1 MKKPFLLTLL
11 SLALA
16 TFAFADDDG
25 HQSYL
30 SYDDGG
36 TLVKSGDDGRE
47 IDAHRN
53 LPIYPGDEVITS
65 RRGRAEVR
73 LSDGNIIG
81 IDRTTAIRF
90 QSIRDAYEGEDEA
103 TVAELRYGKVAVHRT
118 DIGRDDVRLDTAG
131 ASYVADRESV
141 YSVET
146 DSNGRDRVTV
156 FAGSLEVR
164 TRERTT
170 RLRSGESAT
179 VDERGLYDLVGDQ
192 RDSADDFERWFLKRA
207 DRFDNYNSRY
217 VDRRLG
223 YWADDLDDHGRWVHV
238 TGIGWSWRPYVSAGW
253 RPYYNGYW
261 HHGRGGSLV
270 WVSYDPWAW
279 GTYHYGRWAFD
290 PGFGWFW
297 VPGGGYSPA
306 WVYWTYGP
314 SYVGWAPA
322 GYWDCY
328 RPYYNWAYH
337 PYRNYGVRHGFGF
350 YGRVRVSDFDLRP
363 WTFVAPNTLVS
374 RRVDRAA
381 LTADA
386 VKDRMYR
393 AKDGFAPVT
402 GGPNRFTREELRDPA
417 EAIRRRGLDGGSTGR
432 ESGAGAP
439 EDMTPFVRRDPQLA
453 GGIRDRVIRA
463 RGSAPSTPAAGTTPS
478 RRAGVGSPALPGS
491 GAIDSRRPGS
501 TDGGRIGRGNV
512 DRGDQPAVT
521 APRAGDTPSAS
532 RDWRGRVGGRDAD
545 TPRVTSPATGTPGTG
560 DTPRASGRDAWR
572 DRVRDRD
579 SSDRGTTD
587 APRRIIDGTGGARVV
602 PRDRTPVNRGSVDRG
617 SSRSSGGSSTAR
629 ESGGSRDRSARS
641 GSGGGNVDRG
651 GRSSGGDSGSARQA
665 PPPPPPQRS
674 SPPPS
679 RSEGSSRGN
688 RGDGGR
694 VQRDQ

>member
-1 MKKPFLLTLL
+1 MKKSFLLTLL

-16 TFAFADDDG
+16 SLAFAEDDG

-36 TLVKSGDDGRE
+36 TVVKSGDDGRE

-73 LSDGNIIG
+73 LSDGNIVG

-90 QSIRDAYEGEDEA
+90 TSILGSYEGDDEA

-118 DIGRDDVRLDTAG
+118 DIGRENVRLDTTS

-146 DSNGRDRVTV
+146 DSNGNDRVTV
-156 FAGSLEVR
+156 FAGTLEVR

-170 RLRSGESAT
+170 RLRSGETAT
-179 VDERGLYDLVGDQ
+179 VDGRGLYDLAGDQ

-207 DRFDNYNSRY
+207 DRFDNYKNQY

-253 RPYYNGYW
+253 RPYHNGYW

-270 WVSYDPWAW
+270 WVSYDPWGW

-290 PGFGWFW
+290 PGFGGWFW
-297 VPGGGYSPA
+297 VPGYGYSPA

-322 GYWDCY
+322 GWWDCY

-337 PYRNYGVRHGFGF
+337 PYRNYGGRHHGFGF
-350 YGRVRVSDFDLRP
+350 YGRVRVNEFDLRP
-363 WTFVAPNTLVS
+363 WTFVDSGTLVS
-374 RRVDRAA
+374 RRIDRSA
-381 LTADA
+381 LTSDA
-386 VKDRMYR
+386 IKDRMMR
-393 AKDGFAPVT
+393 AKDGFAPIS
-402 GGPNRFTREELRDPA
+402 GGPTRFTREELRDPA
-417 EAIRRRGLDGGSTGR
+417 EAIRRRGLDGSSTGR
-432 ESGAGAP
+432 ESGAGAS
-439 EDMTPFVRRDPQLA
+439 DMTPFVRRDPQLA
-453 GGIRDRVIRA
+453 GSVRDRIVRA
-463 RGSAPSTPAAGTTPS
+463 RGTAPSTPSAGSTPS
-478 RRAGVGSPALPGS
+478 RRAGGGSPALPGS
-491 GAIDSRRPGS
+491 GSIDSRRPGS
-501 TDGGRIGRGNV
+501 SDGSGRIGRGGV
-512 DRGDQPAVT
+512 SRGGSDAT
-521 APRAGDTPSAS
+521 APT
-532 RDWRGRVGGRDAD
+532 WRGRTGERSGDR
-545 TPRVTSPATGTPGTG
+545 PATE
-560 DTPRASGRDAWR
+560 TPRASETPSARPQRDAWR

-579 SSDRGTTD
+579 SAERGSAD
-587 APRRIIDGTGGARVV
+587 VPRRVIDGVGGARVV
-602 PRDRTPVNRGSVDRG
+602 PRDRPANVDRP
-617 SSRSSGGSSTAR
+617 RSSGGGSSATR
-629 ESGGSRDRSARS
+629 DSGGSRDRSAGRGS
-641 GSGGGNVDRG
+641 SGGSVDRG
-651 GRSSGGDSGSARQA
+651 SRSSGGSGNSGSSSGGSSTRQA
-665 PPPPPPQRS
+665 PPPPPQRS
-674 SPPPS
+674 SPPPA
-679 RSEGSSRGN
+679 RSEGGGN

-694 VQRDQ
+694 VKRDQ